1 MRASKSEDAL
11 EQVKLQLME
20 REVITSEQQSE
31 LDMMHSQMSKLSKER
46 SQAVAELSACK
57 MWVNCNEGKYFL
69 LQVL

>member
-1 MRASKSEDAL
+1 MTVICNFRLQKMRASKSEDAL

-57 MWVNCNEGKYFL
+57 M
-69 LQVL
+69 